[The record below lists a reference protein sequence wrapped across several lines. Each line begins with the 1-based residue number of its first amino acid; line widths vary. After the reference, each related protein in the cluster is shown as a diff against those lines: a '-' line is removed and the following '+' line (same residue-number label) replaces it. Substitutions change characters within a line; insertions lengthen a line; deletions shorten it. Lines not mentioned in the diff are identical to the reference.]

1 MKKQAEAYTI
11 GKKYQ
16 KVKLH
21 VLENKKVYISG
32 AAGISIGI
40 GIGSA
45 ATLILMGNPKIDVHL
60 AVNNY

>member
-1 MKKQAEAYTI
+1 MRKQAEAYTV

-16 KVKLH
+16 QVKQH
-21 VLENKKVYISG
+21 VLENRRAYLSG
-32 AAGISIGI
+32 IAGI

-45 ATLILMGNPKIDVHL
+45 ATLVLMGRPKIDVHL